1 MHRTLLISFA
11 TALIAQYSSAVMFED
26 DDILN
31 FAEIG
36 IPVTED
42 QEKCLEKLDKVK
54 EKKLAGCEADDT

>member
-1 MHRTLLISFA
+1 
-11 TALIAQYSSAVMFED
+11 MFED

-42 QEKCLEKLDKVK
+42 QEKCLNKLNKVK